1 MARAVDEQDRAG
13 RQDEYLNL
21 VREWPLRPIRNAG
34 ELDRAIRMLDSL
46 SDRPHLS
53 PDAKDYLLVLVDLV
67 GKYEQERFPIPPVSA
82 AEVLEHLVESRGV
95 TQRDVSTA
103 TGIAETTVSE
113 LLRGKRP
120 MNRRH
125 IEALARFFAVSPAV
139 FFES

>member
-1 MARAVDEQDRAG
+1 MVRAVEG
-13 RQDEYLNL
+13 RDHADVQDEYFHL
-21 VREWPLRPIRNAG
+21 VREWPLRPIRSDG

-46 SDRPHLS
+46 SDRPNLS
-53 PDAKDYLLVLVDLV
+53 DDAKDYLLVLVDLV
-67 GKYEQERFPIPPVSA
+67 GKYEEEKYPIPPVSA
-82 AEVLEHLVESRGV
+82 AEVLEHLIESRDV
-95 TQRDVSTA
+95 SQREVSTA

-113 LLRGKRP
+113 LLRGRRP